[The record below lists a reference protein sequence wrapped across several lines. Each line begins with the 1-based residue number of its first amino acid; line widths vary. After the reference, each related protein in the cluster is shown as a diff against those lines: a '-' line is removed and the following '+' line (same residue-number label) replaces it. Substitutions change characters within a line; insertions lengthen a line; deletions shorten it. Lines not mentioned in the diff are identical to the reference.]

1 MILRPWSA
9 LALAVASVCAA
20 TGCSVPDASSSM
32 ASTRSGQP
40 PAYDVNPQ
48 PRDRVRFGGTLR
60 WPLPEFP
67 AQFNFHHVNGGKG
80 TVALVLQGI
89 LPFLM
94 RADEKAVP
102 HPVPEFLESARV
114 TMTKPR
120 QVVTYRI
127 NPHAHWSNGKPIG
140 YADFAAQA
148 RALSGRDP
156 RFQVATVTGYR
167 EITKVQRG
175 TDDRE
180 VKVAFDRPYADWR
193 SLFSPLYPA
202 ATSRNPRVFNDGW
215 VNRVPVTAGPF
226 RVRRIDETAKTVE
239 LVRDP
244 GWWGRPAKLDGIVF
258 RALDPGAM
266 PGAFANGEVDLMD
279 VGTDPAGLRRA
290 AEVRGARIR
299 RAGGPDWRHLTFNAA
314 SPLLSDVRVRRALF
328 MAVDRDV
335 IVRSDLAGL
344 GRPPRPLGNHFYVN
358 TQAGYRDDSG
368 DLGRY
373 DPERAGRLLDA
384 AGWIRHGRAYRVKNG
399 RTLALRFVV
408 PSGVATSR
416 REGELT
422 RALLARVGVRVDIVP
437 VPTDDLFDQYVT
449 PGNFDIVPFSWLGTA
464 FPLSPLRSVFAR
476 PQGDHIQQNYSRVGS
491 AQIDTAMDRA
501 IAEVEPARARRLI
514 NAADKLVWQEATV
527 LPLYQR
533 PQVVA
538 VRAGLANLG
547 ACGFW
552 EPAFEDIGFSGDA

>member
-1 MILRPWSA
+1 ML
-9 LALAVASVCAA
+9 VCAA
-20 TGCSVPDASSSM
+20 SGCSAPELSSSV
-32 ASTRSGQP
+32 TESGDGRP

-48 PRDRVRFGGTLR
+48 PRDRIRVGGTLR

-67 AQFNFHHVNGGKG
+67 AQWNFHHVNGGKG
-80 TVALVLQGI
+80 VVDLVLQGV

-102 HPVPEFLESARV
+102 QPVPEFVTSARV
-114 TMTKPR
+114 TETEPH
-120 QVVTYRI
+120 QVVTYRL
-127 NPHAHWSNGKPIG
+127 NPSARWSDGKRIG
-140 YADFAAQA
+140 YADFVAQA

-167 EITKVQRG
+167 DIAKVRRGASDQEIKV
-175 TDDRE
+175 TF
-180 VKVAFDRPYADWR
+180 ARPYADWR

-202 ATSRNPRVFNDGW
+202 STSGNPRMFNDGW

-226 RVRRIDETAKTVE
+226 RIRRIDETAKTVE

-244 GWWGRPAKLDGIVF
+244 NWWGRPARLDRIVF
-258 RALDPGAM
+258 RAMDPGAM
-266 PGAFANGEVDLMD
+266 PGAFANGEIDLMD
-279 VGTDPAGLRRA
+279 VGTDPAALRRA
-290 AEVRGARIR
+290 ADVRGARIR

-314 SPLLSDVRVRRALF
+314 SPMLSDVRVRRALF

-344 GRPPRPLGNHFYVN
+344 GRPPRPLGNHFYVT
-358 TQAGYRDDSG
+358 TQAGYQDDSG
-368 DLGRY
+368 ELGHY
-373 DPERAGRLLDA
+373 DPVRAGRLLDE
-384 AGWIRHGRAYRVKNG
+384 AGWRRHGRYRTKDG
-399 RTLALRFVV
+399 RTLVLRFVV

-422 RALLARVGVRVDIVP
+422 RALLARVGVRVNIVP
-437 VPTDDLFDQYVT
+437 VPTDDLFDEYVT
-449 PGNFDIVPFSWLGTA
+449 PGDFDIVPFSWLGTA

-476 PQGDHIQQNYSRVGS
+476 PRGDHIQQNYARVGS
-491 AQIDTAMDRA
+491 EEIDTAMDRA
-501 IAEVEPARARRLI
+501 IGAVDTARARGLI
-514 NAADKLVWQEATV
+514 NAADKLIWDEATV

-552 EPAFEDIGFSGDA
+552 EPAFEDIGFSGDG